1 MLKQGLLSLALIGAG
16 TIGFSATA
24 ANAVTLPAAPQP
36 AVQIGTDAGNLVE
49 VKHRR
54 DHNRDLRRYWDRK
67 RDGDRCRKRYGNC
80 RHYYRGWY
88 YSSPWW
94 TLPLIGGSI
103 ILGNQNYNRGYGNAH
118 IRWCEDR
125 YRSYNVRTNTWVSYS
140 GEVRQCIS
148 PYS

>member
-1 MLKQGLLSLALIGAG
+1 MFKQGFLSLALIGAG
-16 TIGFSATA
+16 VLGMSAIPA
-24 ANAVTLPAAPQP
+24 SAGALPAAPQP
-36 AVQIGTDAGNLVE
+36 AVLGGQTADLMVE

-54 DHNRDLRRYWDRK
+54 DHRQLRRHWNRK
-67 RDGDRCRKRYGNC
+67 RDGNRCRTRFGNC
-80 RHYYRGWY
+80 RHYYRGYY

-118 IRWCEDR
+118 IRWCQDR
-125 YRSYNVRTNTWVSYS
+125 YRSYNVRTNTWVAYS
-140 GEVRQCIS
+140 GAVRQCVS